1 MKRDEVYLRH
11 MLDAID
17 RITGYVAGMPFGEF
31 EFDLMAQDAVIR
43 QRGIIGEAA
52 RRVSRSLQEDSPEI
66 PWADIVEMRNILIHD
81 YFEVDLGEARKTVQD
96 DLSALKDQVLQI
108 LPIQ

>member
-17 RITGYVAGMPFGEF
+17 RINGYVAGMPFGEF
-31 EFDLMAQDAVIR
+31 EFDLMAQDAVVR
-43 QRGIIGEAA
+43 QLGIIGEAA

-66 PWADIVEMRNILIHD
+66 PWADIVGMRNILIHD
-81 YFEVDLGEARKTVQD
+81 YLEVDLGEVWKTVQD
-96 DLSALKDQVLQI
+96 DLPALKEEVLEI